1 MKLLL
6 DTHLL
11 LWAAGEPRRLP
22 KQARILIDNP
32 DNELLFSA
40 ASLWEVVIKRG
51 LGREDFVVDARLLR
65 RGLLDNG
72 YSELPIVSGPSLPSI
87 ACHRFIRILSTDFG
101 GAGNCRGGYV
111 IDQRLPRIAVPWSDQ
126 NSVRSPECNVVP
138 VPPRSLSRNADFTCG
153 FFRDSAPCAS

>member
-11 LWAAGEPRRLP
+11 LWAAGEPGRLSTE
-22 KQARILIDNP
+22 ARTLIDNR

-51 LGREDFVVDARLLR
+51 VGRKDFKVDPRLLR

-72 YSELPIVSGPSLPSI
+72 YSELPVLSDHVVAIDSMPQIHKDPFDRLLVAQAIVEGITLLTTDSLLAQYPGP
-87 ACHRFIRILSTDFG
+87 IRT
-101 GAGNCRGGYV
+101 V
-111 IDQRLPRIAVPWSDQ
+111 
-126 NSVRSPECNVVP
+126 
-138 VPPRSLSRNADFTCG
+138 
-153 FFRDSAPCAS
+153 